1 MNYWLM
7 KSEPHV
13 YPWEMLV
20 KDKKTHWDG
29 VRNYQARN
37 MMRDEMK
44 LGDLVFFYH
53 SNFKPP
59 HVAGVAR
66 ICREGYP
73 DFTAQDPDSKYFD
86 EKNKDLFPENFAKP
100 IYSIKRFE
108 EARIELL
115 NRVQF
120 SWSNKPAFDEVAAEY
135 PTYKIEL
142 LALNK
147 DVEVEK
153 GTIGDECKF
162 YINCKKNV
170 IKSNRI
176 CIPST
181 SASVAIT
188 ILL

>member
-86 EKNKDLFPENFAKP
+86 EKATPENP
-100 IYSIKRFE
+100 RWMMVD
-108 EARIELL
+108 IEP
-115 NRVQF
+115 V
-120 SWSNKPAFDEVAAEY
+120 K
-135 PTYKIEL
+135 
-142 LALNK
+142 
-147 DVEVEK
+147 
-153 GTIGDECKF
+153 
-162 YINCKKNV
+162 
-170 IKSNRI
+170 
-176 CIPST
+176 
-181 SASVAIT
+181 
-188 ILL
+188 